1 MSTVQVAVRLDSEQ
15 HELFRSLTRQ
25 LGTTPADALRMFVYA
40 FNAAGGFPYNVR
52 VNSQPRAKPFETEH
66 EALDFS
72 ARMTTRL
79 LQEVDQDKKR

>member
-15 HELFRSLTRQ
+15 NELFRSLTRQ

-52 VNSQPRAKPFETEH
+52 VNSQPRAEPFETEQ

-72 ARMTTRL
+72 ARMMTRL
-79 LQEVDQDKKR
+79 LQKVDQDEKR

>member
-15 HELFRSLTRQ
+15 NELFRSLTRQ

-40 FNAAGGFPYNVR
+40 FNATGGFPYNVR
-52 VNSQPRAKPFETEH
+52 VNSQPRSEPFETEQ

-79 LQEVDQDKKR
+79 LQKVDQDEKR